1 MPKPKYIKELKE
13 YYMNKSKKSTKSTK
27 STKYGGGD
35 GDEDTFDGDEFDS
48 IMKYILHKLNDKIK
62 AGTGQGTTGA
72 SKKEKHLIMLYGP
85 PASGKSIAKK
95 IMLSKLK
102 IGDSDYIDINLDDI
116 IGDNRKYKYELEE
129 LKKEHGNTSA
139 EPSDNIKKRAT
150 DLYFSIRKKA
160 NLVFELLV
168 FITRLYDIS
177 LVVEVTGGTY
187 CSMVWWDNILRF
199 FKTKKYTIS
208 LIYPVV
214 TEVDKIVSRADER
227 GKEIFR
233 FVSSV
238 AIRQSIEG
246 AKMNIKTIIDD
257 SRAMFRKFDNIYI
270 YTNEDA
276 NFVSYAKENKT
287 QELLDLFDN
296 NILYKKERGIV
307 TPRIEKDF
315 IKEIKRKSNIF
326 YDKQNMPLI
335 PETCG
340 LTY

>member
-13 YYMNKSKKSTKSTK
+13 YYMNKSKKPTKPTKSP
-27 STKYGGGD
+27 KYGGGD
-35 GDEDTFDGDEFDS
+35 GDEDTFDGDVFDS

-72 SKKEKHLIMLYGP
+72 SEKEKHLIMLYGP

-102 IGDSDYIDINLDDI
+102 IGDIDYIDINLDDI
-116 IGDNRKYKYELEE
+116 IGNDRRYKSEIEA

-139 EPSDNIKKRAT
+139 DPREDIKERAT
-150 DLYFSIRKKA
+150 NLYFSIRNKA

-187 CSMVWWDNILRF
+187 CSMVWWDNILGF
-199 FKTKKYTIS
+199 FKTKEYTIS

-233 FVSSV
+233 FVSSDT
-238 AIRQSIEG
+238 IRQSIEG
-246 AKMNIKTIIDD
+246 AKMNIKSIIDD

-276 NFVSYAKENKT
+276 NFLSYAKKSNP
-287 QELLDLFDN
+287 QELLDLFDK
-296 NILYKKERGIV
+296 NILYKKEKGKILAK
-307 TPRIEKDF
+307 KDEF
-315 IKEIKRKSNIF
+315 MATIKKTSGFSNS
-326 YDKQNMPLI
+326 

>member
-1 MPKPKYIKELKE
+1 MPKPKYIKELKRF
-13 YYMNKSKKSTKSTK
+13 YINKSKM
-27 STKYGGGD
+27 YGGGD
-35 GDEDTFDGDEFDS
+35 GDEDTFDGDDFDS

-62 AGTGQGTTGA
+62 MGQGTLA
-72 SKKEKHLIMLYGP
+72 SEKEKHLIMLYGP
-85 PASGKSIAKK
+85 LASGKSIAKK

-102 IGDSDYIDINLDDI
+102 IGDTDYIDINLDDI
-116 IGDNRKYKYELEE
+116 IGNDRKYKLELEA
-129 LKKEHGNTSA
+129 LKKEHGNISA
-139 EPSDNIKKRAT
+139 EPSDNIQKRAT
-150 DLYFSIRKKA
+150 NLYFSIRKKA

-214 TEVDKIVSRADER
+214 TDVKKIVSRADER

-238 AIRQSIEG
+238 AIRESIKG
-246 AKMNIKTIIDD
+246 AKMNIKTIIYT
-257 SRAMFRKFDNIYI
+257 SRAMFHKFDNIYI

-276 NFVSYAKENKT
+276 NFLSYAKENKT
-287 QELLDLFDN
+287 QELLDLFN
-296 NILYKKERGIV
+296 KNILYKKEKGKIITQGI
-307 TPRIEKDF
+307 EYDF
-315 IKEIKRKSNIF
+315 IKEIKRNSNIF
-326 YDKQNMPLI
+326 YDKQKMPLV

>member
-1 MPKPKYIKELKE
+1 MPKPKYIKELKRF
-13 YYMNKSKKSTKSTK
+13 YINKSKM
-27 STKYGGGD
+27 YGCGD
-35 GDEDTFDGDEFDS
+35 GDEDTFDGDDFDS
-48 IMKYILHKLNDKIK
+48 IMKYILYKLNDKIK
-62 AGTGQGTTGA
+62 MGQGTLA
-72 SKKEKHLIMLYGP
+72 SEKEKHLIMLYGP

-102 IGDSDYIDINLDDI
+102 IGDTDYIDINLDDI
-116 IGDNRKYKYELEE
+116 IGNDRKYKLELEA
-129 LKKEHGNTSA
+129 LKKEHGNISA
-139 EPSDNIKKRAT
+139 EPSDDIQKRAT
-150 DLYFSIRKKA
+150 NLYFSIRKKA

-214 TEVDKIVSRADER
+214 TDVKKIVSRADER
-227 GKEIFR
+227 GKELFR

-238 AIRQSIEG
+238 AIRESIKG
-246 AKMNIKTIIDD
+246 AKMNIKTIIDT
-257 SRAMFRKFDNIYI
+257 SRAMFHKFDNIYI

-276 NFVSYAKENKT
+276 NFLSYAKENKT
-287 QELLDLFDN
+287 QELLDLFN
-296 NILYKKERGIV
+296 KNILYKKEKGKIITQGI
-307 TPRIEKDF
+307 EYDF
-315 IKEIKRKSNIF
+315 IKEIKRNSNIF
-326 YDKQNMPLI
+326 YDKHKMPLV

>member
-1 MPKPKYIKELKE
+1 MPKPKYINELKE
-13 YYMNKSKKSTKSTK
+13 YYMNKSKKSTK
-27 STKYGGGD
+27 YGGGD
-35 GDEDTFDGDEFDS
+35 SDEDTFDGEEFDS

-116 IGDNRKYKYELEE
+116 IGNDRRYKSEIEA

-139 EPSDNIKKRAT
+139 DPSEDIKKRAT
-150 DLYFSIRKKA
+150 NLYFSIRNKA

-214 TEVDKIVSRADER
+214 TDVNKIVSRADER

-233 FVSSV
+233 FVSSDT
-238 AIRQSIEG
+238 IRQSIEG
-246 AKMNIKTIIDD
+246 AKKNIKSIIDD

-276 NFVSYAKENKT
+276 NFVSYAKENNT
-287 QELLDLFDN
+287 QELLDLFN
-296 NILYKKERGIV
+296 KNILYKKERGKILAKEDAFMA
-307 TPRIEKDF
+307 T
-315 IKEIKRKSNIF
+315 IKKTSGFSNLP
-326 YDKQNMPLI
+326 K
-335 PETCG
+335 TCE